1 MLTGD
6 LGGRGGE
13 EWGGKERERNGEGG
27 EGEEREGE
35 ERERSGEGRRGRGT
49 GREERERS
57 GKGRR
62 GRGVGREGRGVGREG
77 EGEERGGEERKR
89 SGEWRREV
97 CDLTQLRN
105 LRAFA
110 AAAVQS
116 AKPKG
121 QCTQGCTWGH
131 MGSQGKECNKPILM
145 TFVHLII
152 IVYTI
157 MHVGGC
163 QRLNS
168 MKGQMSHLEFITLHK
183 HTPHTDSAQQ
193 PWGEWLLG
201 AR

>member
-13 EWGGKERERNGEGG
+13 EWGGKERERS
-27 EGEEREGE
+27 GEE
-35 ERERSGEGRRGRGT
+35 RRGRGT
-49 GREERERS
+49 GR
-57 GKGRR
+57 G
-62 GRGVGREGRGVGREG
+62 G

-89 SGEWRREV
+89 SGGWRREV

-131 MGSQGKECNKPILM
+131 MGSQGQECNKPILM
-145 TFVHLII
+145 T
-152 IVYTI
+152 
-157 MHVGGC
+157 
-163 QRLNS
+163 
-168 MKGQMSHLEFITLHK
+168 
-183 HTPHTDSAQQ
+183 
-193 PWGEWLLG
+193 
-201 AR
+201 